1 VWNPEVRPVDILN
14 VPGMGASTLRKDPL
28 AVDKQADAIA
38 DYIKEFPREWPG
50 LILVTRI
57 SEATEMARRMAKR
70 GLGDRIF
77 PFPQGSTTYQLDE
90 WAKRKRYKPGSIG
103 ISWAFWEG
111 FDGVEE
117 KIAMLAKVPFPI
129 RGTAGSY
136 ERERC
141 DYDPKYYKQR
151 AALGIE
157 QGAGRVRRGSKED
170 YNIGGEV
177 RTAVAIADGNIR
189 MVKSFL
195 SDSFASSLV
204 KR

>member
-1 VWNPEVRPVDILN
+1 V
-14 VPGMGASTLRKDPL
+14 
-28 AVDKQADAIA
+28 
-38 DYIKEFPREWPG
+38 
-50 LILVTRI
+50 
-57 SEATEMARRMAKR
+57 
-70 GLGDRIF
+70 
-77 PFPQGSTTYQLDE
+77 
-90 WAKRKRYKPGSIG
+90 
-103 ISWAFWEG
+103 
-111 FDGVEE
+111 
-117 KIAMLAKVPFPI
+117 LAKVPFPI